1 MEFLDDLHVQL
12 REKEKRGSVR
22 SVRACEAEEWP
33 PRAASARATTAT
45 GGRRRRGDSAGE
57 VADVEAPRLAQGG
70 GPRLSG
76 ICDWLEPACGEHY
89 LRALERAFDWHRRA
103 LAGLVRSSVPNSV

>member
-1 MEFLDDLHVQL
+1 MEFLDELHIQL
-12 REKEKRGSVR
+12 REKEKQGSVR

-33 PRAASARATTAT
+33 PRAASARAATAT

-57 VADVEAPRLAQGG
+57 VADVEGPRLARGG

-76 ICDWLEPACGEHY
+76 
-89 LRALERAFDWHRRA
+89 
-103 LAGLVRSSVPNSV
+103 

>member
-12 REKEKRGSVR
+12 RVKEKRGCVS

-45 GGRRRRGDSAGE
+45 
-57 VADVEAPRLAQGG
+57 
-70 GPRLSG
+70 
-76 ICDWLEPACGEHY
+76 
-89 LRALERAFDWHRRA
+89 
-103 LAGLVRSSVPNSV
+103 